1 VKKAVRGVTHV
12 FHLGALIAIPY
23 SYVHPFSFVQT
34 NVVGTANVL
43 NACVDVGVERLIT
56 TSTSEV
62 YGTAQT
68 TPMDE
73 THRLHPQSPYAASKA
88 SADHLAES
96 YAHSFD
102 LPVVIVRPFN
112 TFGPRQSTRA
122 VIPTIIIQAL
132 RHGVIEIGSTRPT
145 RDFNF
150 VTDIAEG
157 FVLAGV
163 APDAT
168 GEIFNLGTGDEHSI
182 QEVIE
187 AVSTLLGIELLV
199 REC

>member
-1 VKKAVRGVTHV
+1 GTTHV

-43 NACVDVGVERLIT
+43 NACSESGVERLII

-68 TPMDE
+68 APMDE

-88 SADHLAES
+88 ATDHLAES
-96 YAHSFD
+96 YARSFN

-122 VIPTIIIQAL
+122 VIPTIIVQAL
-132 RHGVIEIGSTRPT
+132 HRGVIEIGSTLPT

-150 VTDIAEG
+150 VQDIAEG
-157 FVLAGV
+157 FALA
-163 APDAT
+163 
-168 GEIFNLGTGDEHSI
+168 
-182 QEVIE
+182 
-187 AVSTLLGIELLV
+187 
-199 REC
+199 